1 MSEKKSNS
9 KAKSTAKKVVKKAYK
24 KNPKAFIIGA
34 IALVLVIAISVAVL
48 YFAFPEAWESII
60 SMLVSPEDDNPS
72 LERGDGELQIH
83 FIDVGQGD
91 CILILFPDGKEM
103 LIDSA
108 NYNDDGDIEKRTL
121 DYLDT
126 YITDGQIDYL
136 MVTHGDSDHTYF
148 VNEVIEAYDVDTI
161 YMPFVLAEPDNAT
174 LQAQVNALDKSKL
187 DMFTDKDT
195 LSTKVYAEFFI
206 AALNEPDAQIL
217 LNIGEFSIVTT
228 TYRLDFYCYSQ
239 KDWADNN
246 LNGAEKKN
254 AISPIG
260 ILEYN
265 GRRVVLTGDSN
276 EINEPM
282 FIEAIGGTGLDCDVL
297 KVGHHGSETS
307 STREFLDF
315 IDCEYA
321 VISCNAE
328 GNTFLHPRQNTL
340 DRLRVDNMT
349 LYRTD
354 MHGTVVLVVDSNGTI
369 TFTTEKTTTADIWVG
384 ADTVK
389 KQG

>member
-148 VNEVIEAYDVDTI
+148 VNEVIESYDVDTI
-161 YMPFVLAEPDNAT
+161 YMPFVLAKPDNAT

-206 AALNEPDAQIL
+206 AALSEPDAQIL
-217 LNIGEFSIVTT
+217 LNIGEFSIVST

-239 KDWADNN
+239 EDWEDSN

-340 DRLRVDNMT
+340 DRLRADNMT

>member
-60 SMLVSPEDDNPS
+60 SMLVSPENDNPS

-108 NYNDDGDIEKRTL
+108 NFNDDGDIEKRTL

-126 YITDGQIDYL
+126 YITDDQIDYL

-161 YMPFVLAEPDNAT
+161 YMPFILAEPSNEA
-174 LQAQVNALDKSKL
+174 LQAQVNALEKSKL
-187 DMFTDKDT
+187 NMFTDKDT
-195 LSTKVYAEFFI
+195 ISTNVYAEFFI
-206 AALNEPDAQIL
+206 SALSEPDAQIM
-217 LNIGEFSIVTT
+217 LNIGEFSIVST

-239 KDWADNN
+239 EDWEDSN

-340 DRLRVDNMT
+340 DRLRADNMT

-389 KQG
+389 NQG